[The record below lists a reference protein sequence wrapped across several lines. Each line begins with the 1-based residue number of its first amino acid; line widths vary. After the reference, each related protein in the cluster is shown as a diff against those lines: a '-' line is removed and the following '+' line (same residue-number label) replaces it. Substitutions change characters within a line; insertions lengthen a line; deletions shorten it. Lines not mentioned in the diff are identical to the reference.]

1 VVPGRLLWF
10 TSASE
15 QEDSMGDRL
24 HGKIALVTGAGSGI
38 GRAIATRFAAEGAT
52 VVVSDINDNNAEQV
66 AGEIGAAAVA
76 HHADTSKEAD
86 VQAAVEAAIDTFGGL
101 SVLVNN
107 AGIAAGD
114 DWEKTI
120 AVNLSGVYYGLK
132 HGAAAMAERG
142 GGAIIN
148 LSSILGLVGIPGAG
162 AYTVSKHGVVGLTK
176 QVALDFAA
184 RGVRV
189 NAIHPGWIRTAMTD
203 PIAAVEQFNKMMADL
218 TPLGRWGRPEE
229 VANVALFLASDEASF
244 VTGSSYVVD
253 GGFVA
258 R

>member
-1 VVPGRLLWF
+1 
-10 TSASE
+10 
-15 QEDSMGDRL
+15 MGDRL
-24 HGKIALVTGAGSGI
+24 QGKVALVTGAGSGI
-38 GRAIATRFAAEGAT
+38 GRAIATRFAAEGAK
-52 VVVSDINDNNAEQV
+52 VMASDINTQAAEEL
-66 AGEIGAAAVA
+66 AREIGAAAVA
-76 HHADTSKEAD
+76 NHADTASEAD
-86 VQAAVEAAIDTFGGL
+86 VQSAVRAAADRFGAL
-101 SVLVNN
+101 DVLVNN
-107 AGIAAGD
+107 AGIAVGA
-114 DWEKTI
+114 DWERTI
-120 AVNLSGVYYGLK
+120 AINLSGVYYGLK
-132 HGAAAMAERG
+132 HGAEAMAERG
-142 GGAIIN
+142 GGSIIN

-176 QVALDFAA
+176 QFALDYAG

-203 PIAAVEQFNKMMADL
+203 PIAAIEQFNKMLVEL

-253 GGFVA
+253 GGYTA

>member
-1 VVPGRLLWF
+1 
-10 TSASE
+10 
-15 QEDSMGDRL
+15 MGDRL
-24 HGKIALVTGAGSGI
+24 QGKVALVTGAGSGI
-38 GRAIATRFAAEGAT
+38 GRAMATRFATEGAN
-52 VVVSDINDNNAEQV
+52 VVASDINMAAAEQV
-66 AGEIGAAAVA
+66 ASEIGAAAIA
-76 HHADTSKEAD
+76 NHADTSREAD
-86 VQAAVEAAIDTFGGL
+86 VQAAIDAAVAAFGGI

-107 AGIAAGD
+107 AGISVGD
-114 DWEKTI
+114 DWERTM

-142 GGAIIN
+142 GGSIIN

-176 QVALDFAA
+176 QFALDYAG

-253 GGFVA
+253 GGYIA

>member
-1 VVPGRLLWF
+1 VVHFGQKEA
-10 TSASE
+10 TA
-15 QEDSMGDRL
+15 MGDRL
-24 HGKIALVTGAGSGI
+24 QGKVALVTGAGSGI
-38 GRAIATRFAAEGAT
+38 GRAMATRFAAEGAK
-52 VVVSDINDNNAEQV
+52 VVASDINMAAAEQV
-66 AGEIGAAAVA
+66 ASEIGAAAIA
-76 HHADTSKEAD
+76 NHADTSNEAD
-86 VQAAVEAAIDTFGGL
+86 VQAAIDAAVAAFGGI

-107 AGIAAGD
+107 AGISAGD
-114 DWEKTI
+114 DWARTI

-142 GGAIIN
+142 GGSIIN

-176 QVALDFAA
+176 QFALDYAG

-253 GGFVA
+253 GGYTS